1 MLVNLAKFF
10 YITVKTLKGKTLVK
24 IVFGI
29 LIFLFIVA
37 LCVLCLKMAWRKMHE
52 IAGIEVGTSPLSLP
66 QTTANIG
73 YQPSTPLPNNI
84 AKQFERLTADNQQM
98 ITTKHGK
105 ISPMPLLVGLN
116 VDKINLMPTEA
127 VVILD
132 RIHDKLSRYQAWQ
145 QESEATSEEVAWLT
159 EKKFVLDR
167 LINQTIPEA
176 INHYDQLARF
186 NPYQL
191 TQKIHHDMTASDI
204 LIEVLLG
211 VDKQIDELLHE
222 LNQQVSQ
229 KLATTYHYVKT
240 RVIH

>member
-1 MLVNLAKFF
+1 MVKLLLGIIIILFVLAVVFWLF
-10 YITVKTLKGKTLVK
+10 RK
-24 IVFGI
+24 IIGFSW
-29 LIFLFIVA
+29 
-37 LCVLCLKMAWRKMHE
+37 KKMHE

-66 QTTANIG
+66 YQETAKIEH
-73 YQPSTPLPNNI
+73 QPSTTLPTNI

-105 ISPMPLLVGLN
+105 ISPMPLLVGLS

-127 VVILD
+127 VIILD

-211 VDKQIDELLHE
+211 VDKQIDDLLNE
-222 LNQQVSQ
+222 LNHQVSS
-229 KLATTYHYVKT
+229 KLASTYHYMKA
-240 RVIH
+240 RV

>member
-1 MLVNLAKFF
+1 M
-10 YITVKTLKGKTLVK
+10 VK
-24 IVFGI
+24 IVFAI
-29 LIFLFIVA
+29 LIFLCMGA
-37 LCVLCLKMAWRKMHE
+37 LCVWCLKTAWRKMHE

-66 QTTANIG
+66 QMTDNIG
-73 YQPSTPLPNNI
+73 YQPNTPLPNHI
-84 AKQFERLTADNQQM
+84 TKQHERLTTDNQQM

-105 ISPMPLLVGLN
+105 ISAMPLLVGLS

-127 VVILD
+127 VIILD

-145 QESEATSEEVAWLT
+145 QESDATSEEVAWLT

-167 LINQTIPEA
+167 LIHQTIPEA

-191 TQKIHHDMTASDI
+191 NQKIHHDMTASDI
-204 LIEVLLG
+204 LLEVLLG
-211 VDKQIDELLHE
+211 VDKQIDELLYE

-229 KLATTYHYVKT
+229 KLATTYHYMKA
-240 RVIH
+240 RV